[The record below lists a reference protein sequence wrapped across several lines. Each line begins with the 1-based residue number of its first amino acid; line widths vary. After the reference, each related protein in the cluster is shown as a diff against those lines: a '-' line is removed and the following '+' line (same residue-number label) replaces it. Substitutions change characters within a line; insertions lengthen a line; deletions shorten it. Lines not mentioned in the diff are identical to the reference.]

1 MRVRM
6 SLRMMMR
13 LWLSSD
19 DVVKN
24 LMVPNCAEKAR
35 RLSSGEMGMPP
46 LPSYV
51 EYTSPSAPG

>member
-13 LWLSSD
+13 LWSSID
-19 DVVKN
+19 DAVKN

-35 RLSSGEMGMPP
+35 RLSSGAMGMPP
-46 LPSYV
+46 LPS
-51 EYTSPSAPG
+51 